1 LQTFLFCKFGDSKV
15 NINDNI
21 VEHILT
27 FACEGWWIGDMY
39 SLISQKSQ
47 APIQVLEDAK
57 SLNLKKKENFE

>member
-1 LQTFLFCKFGDSKV
+1 MQTFLFCKFRDSEEF

-39 SLISQKSQ
+39 SLISQKTKTF
-47 APIQVLEDAK
+47 QV
-57 SLNLKKKENFE
+57 